1 MGGGGGGRLGI
12 NYYYFST
19 IPGFT
24 IKHENITYNI
34 YTSYSSYD
42 NAQIKYSPSSAVDMK
57 FVGEKGPVP
66 MLLLAAT

>member
-1 MGGGGGGRLGI
+1 MKILYI
-12 NYYYFST
+12 M
-19 IPGFT
+19 
-24 IKHENITYNI
+24 
-34 YTSYSSYD
+34 YTLASYSSYD

>member
-1 MGGGGGGRLGI
+1 MKARDKLL
-12 NYYYFST
+12 YYFST

-24 IKHENITYNI
+24 IKHENNV